1 MAANKIEIDL
11 SRDLEDPAISWLD
24 LVMATRDEDAER
36 GAAKIRELIAAARRS
51 NWTYAIWDDMIAE
64 LETPEVEWLDP
75 WDSDDEAAVA
85 TLDSIP
91 EQPMEES
98 WFKDEGNDIVP
109 NLDRTPRRTLT
120 RSNATFG
127 GNRMFE

>member
-1 MAANKIEIDL
+1 MAAKQIDIDL
-11 SRDLEDPAISWLD
+11 SGDLEDPAISWLD

-36 GAAKIRELIAAARRS
+36 GAAKIRELIAAARAS

-64 LETPEVEWLDP
+64 LETPDVDFLDP
-75 WDSDDEAAVA
+75 WDSDDEAAVN
-85 TLDSIP
+85 TLDGIP
-91 EQPMEES
+91 EDPMEES
-98 WFKDEGNDIVP
+98 WFKEEGNDIVP

-127 GNRMFE
+127 GNKMFE